1 VASPT
6 AISPIGS
13 VGNAVFRGIG
23 AVGRSVRNLASTPT
37 GLIGVVVTTLVV
49 AVGLFGPF
57 LAPHPPNNSVSIP
70 FDGPSWD
77 YPFGLDYLG
86 RDVFSRWLSGGR
98 GVLLLASA
106 ATIIGVVGGLGIGLV
121 AAYRRDW
128 VDGALMRS
136 TDLILGFPPLLLFL
150 LVLVS
155 FGNRLVP
162 LVAVVGLYH
171 AIRMSR
177 LVRAAA
183 SDVMVLPYIEAC
195 RARGDRAAH
204 ILGREVLPN
213 ILSPVLI
220 DAGFRF
226 IYSVIIIASLSFLG
240 FGIRPPDADWG
251 LMISENRSAIQ
262 LNPWATLVPA
272 LTLALLSVGLNL
284 VTDARTRAT
293 GAHVSREPLR

>member
-1 VASPT
+1 MGT
-6 AISPIGS
+6 A
-13 VGNAVFRGIG
+13 VLRGIG
-23 AVGRSVRNLASTPT
+23 AGWRSVRNLASTPT
-37 GLIGVVVTTLVV
+37 GLIGVALTALVV
-49 AVGLFGPF
+49 AVGLIGPL
-57 LAPHPPNNSVSIP
+57 LAPHPPDQSVSIP

-98 GVLLLASA
+98 SVLLLASV
-106 ATIIGVVGGLGIGLV
+106 ATLIGVAGGLAIGLV
-121 AAYRRDW
+121 AAYRKDW
-128 VDGALMRS
+128 LDGTLMRS

-155 FGNRLVP
+155 FGNRLGP

-183 SDVMVLPYIEAC
+183 RDVMVLPYIEAC
-195 RARGDRAAH
+195 RARGDRASH
-204 ILGREVLPN
+204 ILIKEVLPN

-272 LTLALLSVGLNL
+272 LTLALLSVGVNL
-284 VTDARTRAT
+284 TTDARSRAT
-293 GAHVSREPLR
+293 GAHLSREPLR

>member
-1 VASPT
+1 MAEAVTAREAGSVASR
-6 AISPIGS
+6 
-13 VGNAVFRGIG
+13 AVDVVLRWL
-23 AVGRSVRNLASTPT
+23 RTLTSTPT
-37 GLIGVVVTTLVV
+37 GLIGFVLTAIVVV
-49 AVGLFGPF
+49 VGLFGPMI
-57 LAPHPPNNSVSIP
+57 APHPPNISVSIP
-70 FDGPSWD
+70 FDGPSAD
-77 YPFGLDYLG
+77 HPFGLDYLG
-86 RDVFSRWLSGGR
+86 RDVLSRWLCGGR
-98 GVLLLASA
+98 SVLLLASA
-106 ATIIGVVGGLGIGLV
+106 ATVIGVIGGLTIGLV

-162 LVAVVGLYH
+162 LVTVIGVYH

-183 SDVMVLPYIEAC
+183 RDVMVLPYIEAC
-195 RARGDRAAH
+195 HARGDTARH

-220 DAGFRF
+220 DAGFRL

-240 FGIRPPDADWG
+240 FGIRPPAADWG
-251 LMISENRSAIQ
+251 LMISENRSALQ

-272 LTLALLSVGLNL
+272 FTLALLSVGVNL
-284 VTDARTRAT
+284 VTDARTCAT
-293 GAHVSREPLR
+293 GAHISREPLQ

>member
-6 AISPIGS
+6 TVYPIRSMGT
-13 VGNAVFRGIG
+13 AALRGIG
-23 AVGRSVRNLASTPT
+23 AGWRSVRNLASTPT
-37 GLIGVVVTTLVV
+37 GLIGVALTALVV
-49 AVGLFGPF
+49 AVGLFGPL
-57 LAPHPPNNSVSIP
+57 LAPHPPDQSVSIP

-98 GVLLLASA
+98 SVLLLASA
-106 ATIIGVVGGLGIGLV
+106 ATLIGVAGGLAIGLV
-121 AAYRRDW
+121 AAYRKDW
-128 VDGALMRS
+128 LDGTLMRS

-155 FGNRLVP
+155 FGNRLGP

-183 SDVMVLPYIEAC
+183 RDVMVLPYIEAC
-195 RARGDRAAH
+195 RARGDRASH
-204 ILGREVLPN
+204 ILIKEVLPN

-272 LTLALLSVGLNL
+272 LTLALLSVGVNL
-284 VTDARTRAT
+284 MTDARSRAT
-293 GAHVSREPLR
+293 GAHLSTEPLR